1 MRKIKSVLIITIIS
15 LITVTPLKT
24 DTLIVNVPR
33 YDVSSTEMGWY
44 LNQINITNAWD
55 FTTGSEEIVVA
66 VVDSGIDFSHPEI
79 TNAQW
84 INNDE
89 IPDNGID
96 DDKNGFIDDVS
107 GWDFVSNDN
116 NPGPEPDDSI
126 HYHATFISGIIAGS
140 HNEEG
145 IAGIAPNVKIM
156 DLRILNANNYQATAA
171 FGGALYY
178 AVDNGADVINLS
190 LQYYG
195 NSTFLRK
202 EIQYAYDNDVTLVSI
217 TGNLDLAQGGGS
229 EMISLPGGFEE
240 VISVGALNY
249 YYEVADYS
257 NYGLPWTELVAPV
270 GDINYDSIDH
280 IIQGIYPP
288 DAYGWG
294 LGTSY
299 ACPQIVGVI
308 ALMKSL
314 KKDLTIQEIRDIL
327 HETAIDLG
335 DEGKDKFFGYGLV
348 NASGAVL
355 ETQKIVEEERLLKQ
369 KIIILTVSIG
379 VPLVVIISLLII
391 LIKKK
396 IIRL

>member
-1 MRKIKSVLIITIIS
+1 MVDIVIFLFLIFLHEYIYIENIDIQISMRKIKSVLIITVIS

-195 NSTFLRK
+195 NSTFL
-202 EIQYAYDNDVTLVSI
+202 
-217 TGNLDLAQGGGS
+217 
-229 EMISLPGGFEE
+229 
-240 VISVGALNY
+240 
-249 YYEVADYS
+249 
-257 NYGLPWTELVAPV
+257 
-270 GDINYDSIDH
+270 
-280 IIQGIYPP
+280 
-288 DAYGWG
+288 
-294 LGTSY
+294 
-299 ACPQIVGVI
+299 
-308 ALMKSL
+308 
-314 KKDLTIQEIRDIL
+314 
-327 HETAIDLG
+327 
-335 DEGKDKFFGYGLV
+335 
-348 NASGAVL
+348 
-355 ETQKIVEEERLLKQ
+355 
-369 KIIILTVSIG
+369 
-379 VPLVVIISLLII
+379 
-391 LIKKK
+391 
-396 IIRL
+396 

>member
-1 MRKIKSVLIITIIS
+1 M
-15 LITVTPLKT
+15 
-24 DTLIVNVPR
+24 
-33 YDVSSTEMGWY
+33 
-44 LNQINITNAWD
+44 
-55 FTTGSEEIVVA
+55 
-66 VVDSGIDFSHPEI
+66 
-79 TNAQW
+79 
-84 INNDE
+84 
-89 IPDNGID
+89 
-96 DDKNGFIDDVS
+96 
-107 GWDFVSNDN
+107 
-116 NPGPEPDDSI
+116 
-126 HYHATFISGIIAGS
+126 
-140 HNEEG
+140 
-145 IAGIAPNVKIM
+145 
-156 DLRILNANNYQATAA
+156 
-171 FGGALYY
+171 
-178 AVDNGADVINLS
+178 
-190 LQYYG
+190 
-195 NSTFLRK
+195 
-202 EIQYAYDNDVTLVSI
+202 TLVSI

-270 GDINYDSIDH
+270 GDINFDSIDH

-288 DAYGWG
+288 DEYGWG

-355 ETQKIVEEERLLKQ
+355 ETQKIAEEERLLKQ
-369 KIIILTVSIG
+369 KTIILAVSIG